1 MAIVWGID
9 TGSWR
14 TRAVQL
20 EGSFRRFEAGDAHEL
35 PTIWDEGKPLVGP
48 SVKLLGENN
57 PRWLQGEK
65 LAALPM
71 ELGTIRLV
79 KLPFTDKNTIEK
91 ALPGEVEGS
100 VPYDLEEMVL
110 ANRLLDTQGSSSR
123 SLAFLAKHETVA
135 SRLQELKSGGVDPK
149 ILCFDVD
156 ALASYSDRG
165 AQVVCDIG
173 HRRTLLALCQ
183 GGKLLAG
190 RMISMGSGAWTA
202 ALAERGMT
210 WNEAES
216 FKHQASLS
224 PDRVLQRLEG
234 GLSLNK
240 SSNDLFS
247 NDDETTASGR
257 SPGMESLEDAVTG
270 WLKELRTQLI
280 ALEDLYECGLDELL
294 LCGGGSLLSG
304 LADTIGAML
313 GIPIRP
319 VAVPGG
325 HSPAFALS
333 AALGQAAANSTVISD
348 LRIGDLAHHGE
359 SERLW
364 TLVSWG
370 GAGVGLAV
378 VAGLVLFGLRLSDA
392 WGRLADLDD
401 QIEQTARA
409 VVPDL
414 PASSLA
420 SSTTLLAMVQEA
432 SLNAASR
439 VEALGPIVGGLPP
452 TLERLKQISRA
463 VPSPSEARIDVRE
476 LNIGDETIIFKAETD
491 SYETA
496 ARIEEFIK
504 KEQDFAQAHKD
515 EEKKVGE
522 TLQFT
527 MTIPL
532 GEAEEEQAPA
542 EPGKEG

>member
-1 MAIVWGID
+1 
-9 TGSWR
+9 
-14 TRAVQL
+14 
-20 EGSFRRFEAGDAHEL
+20 
-35 PTIWDEGKPLVGP
+35 
-48 SVKLLGENN
+48 
-57 PRWLQGEK
+57 
-65 LAALPM
+65 
-71 ELGTIRLV
+71 
-79 KLPFTDKNTIEK
+79 
-91 ALPGEVEGS
+91 
-100 VPYDLEEMVL
+100 
-110 ANRLLDTQGSSSR
+110 
-123 SLAFLAKHETVA
+123 
-135 SRLQELKSGGVDPK
+135 
-149 ILCFDVD
+149 
-156 ALASYSDRG
+156 
-165 AQVVCDIG
+165 
-173 HRRTLLALCQ
+173 
-183 GGKLLAG
+183 
-190 RMISMGSGAWTA
+190 
-202 ALAERGMT
+202 
-210 WNEAES
+210 
-216 FKHQASLS
+216 
-224 PDRVLQRLEG
+224 
-234 GLSLNK
+234 
-240 SSNDLFS
+240 
-247 NDDETTASGR
+247 
-257 SPGMESLEDAVTG
+257 
-270 WLKELRTQLI
+270 
-280 ALEDLYECGLDELL
+280 
-294 LCGGGSLLSG
+294 
-304 LADTIGAML
+304 
-313 GIPIRP
+313 
-319 VAVPGG
+319 
-325 HSPAFALS
+325 
-333 AALGQAAANSTVISD
+333 VISD